1 MSVDFSTQNGW
12 FKVRY
17 GDVQRAVPNF
27 AEVQKRVPF
36 EERSKQGKTYNFPVR
51 LTRSHG
57 VTFNSDG
64 TAFALNSAVSPES
77 DEAIVSGTEL
87 VIQENI
93 SYGAMSRAEGSQEA
107 FGDIFDETI
116 LSMRESSAFYLELCM
131 LYGGTSL
138 AEVNTTPDQA
148 GNQQT
153 ATIKTA
159 SYAPGIWAQMEN
171 AYIDIYDD
179 DYNPLRNLNTAT
191 QVDAFEPSTQLL
203 TFTGLEAELDTV
215 VIGDLILPRGAYG
228 KWFDGIDKICTNT
241 GSLFSIDASVYGL
254 WKAQTYSASSA
265 AMSLA
270 KINAAISKA
279 VVRGLMEDTVCFLSV
294 FTWSDLMNNLMTLR
308 RFAESTKR
316 EVEIG
321 SQSIKLYGLTGA
333 IELVPHPMV
342 KAGECFILPTKRL
355 KRIGSTDSTFRLKGS
370 KNDNFFFELASN
382 AGVGVRCYWDQAI
395 VPTQPAKFVK
405 VTTIVNDS
413 LPNID

>member
-1 MSVDFSTQNGW
+1 MAVDFSNQTGW

-17 GDVQRAVPNF
+17 GDIQRAVPNF
-27 AEVQKRVPF
+27 AEVQKRVAF
-36 EERSKQGKTYNFPVR
+36 EERAKQGKTYNFPVR

-57 VTFNSDG
+57 VTFNNDG

-77 DEAIVSGTEL
+77 DEAIVAGTEL
-87 VIQENI
+87 VIQETV
-93 SYGAMSRAEGSQEA
+93 SYGAMSRAEGTVEA

-116 LSMRESSAFYLELCM
+116 LSMREASAFYLELCM

-138 AEVNTTPDQA
+138 AEVNTTPDQS
-148 GNQQT
+148 GTQQT
-153 ATIKTA
+153 ATIKAA
-159 SYAPGIWAQMEN
+159 SYAPGIWTQMEN

-179 DYNPLRNLNTAT
+179 DFSPLRNVANVC
-191 QVDAFEPSTQLL
+191 QIDAFDPDTKTL
-203 TFTGLEAELDTV
+203 TFTGTESELDTV
-215 VIGDLILPRGAYG
+215 VTGDLILPRGAYA
-228 KWFDGIDKICTNT
+228 KWFDGLDKICTNT
-241 GSLFSIDASVYGL
+241 GALFSIDASVYNL
-254 WKAQTYSASSA
+254 WKANTYSAASA

-270 KINAAISKA
+270 KINSALSKA

-342 KAGECFILPTKRL
+342 KAGEAFILPTKRL

-370 KNDNFFFELASN
+370 KNDNFFFELAAN
-382 AGVGVRCYWDQAI
+382 AGVGVRCYWDQAV

-405 VTTIVNDS
+405 ITTIINDS
-413 LPNID
+413 LGGD

>member
-1 MSVDFSTQNGW
+1 MAVDFSNQVGW

-17 GDVQRAVPNF
+17 GEIQRAVPNF

-36 EERSKQGKTYNFPVR
+36 EARAKQGKTYNFPVR

-64 TAFALNSAVSPES
+64 TAFALNDAVSPES
-77 DEAIVSGTEL
+77 DEAIVAGTEL
-87 VIQENI
+87 VIQETI
-93 SYGAMSRAEGSQEA
+93 SYGAMSRAESSVEA

-138 AEVNTTPDQA
+138 AEVNTTPDQS
-148 GNQQT
+148 GVQQT

-159 SYAPGIWAQMEN
+159 SYAPGIWTQMEN
-171 AYIDIYDD
+171 GYIDVYDD
-179 DYNPLRNLNTAT
+179 DFDPLRNVANVC
-191 QVDAFEPSTQLL
+191 QVDAFEPSTQTL
-203 TFTGLEAELDTV
+203 TFTGTESELDTIV
-215 VIGDLILPRGAYG
+215 TGDLILPRGAYN
-228 KWFDGIDKICTNT
+228 KWFSGIDKICTNT
-241 GSLFSIDASVYGL
+241 GSLFSIDASVYNL
-254 WKAQTYSASSA
+254 WKAQTHSASSA

-270 KINAAISKA
+270 KINAALSKA
-279 VVRGLMEDTVCFLSV
+279 VVRGLMEDVVCFLSV

-321 SQSIKLYGLTGA
+321 AQSIKLYGLTGS

-342 KAGECFILPTKRL
+342 KAGECFLVPPKRL

-370 KNDNFFFELASN
+370 KNDNFFFELAGN
-382 AGVGVRCYWDQAI
+382 AGVGVRNYWDQAV
-395 VPTQPAKFVK
+395 VPTQPAKMVK
-405 VTTIVNDS
+405 ITTIVNDS